1 MRRLALTPSAGAA
14 VAVMVRLPRS
24 SRARKENAMRRRG
37 VIAALGALLGVLG
50 VLMTASHWPPTI
62 TNLSTRPTPPA
73 NPH

>member
-1 MRRLALTPSAGAA
+1 
-14 VAVMVRLPRS
+14 
-24 SRARKENAMRRRG
+24 MRRRG